1 MKVFRNKLIPF
12 GRRYAAINL
21 FGIVFAKC
29 HLSRQDMNH
38 EYIHTLQQR
47 ELLFVGFYIIYI
59 MEWLLRLIQYRNT
72 FKAYL
77 NISFEREAYDRMKD
91 LNYAQKRKILAWTK
105 YIRQNISKESR
116 NQGKQMKK
124 ILSS

>member
-1 MKVFRNKLIPF
+1 MKVIHNKLIPF
-12 GRRYAAINL
+12 GRHYAAINL
-21 FGIVFAKC
+21 FGVVFAKYR
-29 HLSRQDMNH
+29 LSRQELNH

-59 MEWLLRLIQYRNT
+59 IEWLVRLIQYRNA

-91 LNYAQKRKILAWTK
+91 LNYTKHREMFAWTK
-105 YIRQNISKESR
+105 YFSYLCHT
-116 NQGKQMKK
+116 KQQ
-124 ILSS
+124 